1 MSRKEVTT
9 KEDIMTVIDILENAE
24 ITYWIDGGWGVVIL
38 AGKQT
43 RDHRDIDIN
52 FDSRYTEKLLHILFE
67 YGYEIDTD
75 WKPVRMELY
84 SEKYGYLDIHPFVLH
99 EDGTAKQASLEGDWY
114 QFDKDLFGSSV
125 FEGRTIPCI
134 SVKGQKLF
142 HSGYEL
148 RDKDRHDI
156 LILERMT
163 E

>member
-24 ITYWIDGGWGVVIL
+24 ITYWIDGGWGVDIL

-67 YGYEIDTD
+67 YGY
-75 WKPVRMELY
+75 
-84 SEKYGYLDIHPFVLH
+84 LDIHPFVLH

-114 QFDKDLFGSSV
+114 QFDKELFGSSV

>member
-9 KEDIMTVIDILENAE
+9 KEDIITVIDILENAE
-24 ITYWIDGGWGVVIL
+24 ITYWIDGGWGVDIL

-84 SEKYGYLDIHPFVLH
+84 SEK
-99 EDGTAKQASLEGDWY
+99 
-114 QFDKDLFGSSV
+114 
-125 FEGRTIPCI
+125 
-134 SVKGQKLF
+134 
-142 HSGYEL
+142 
-148 RDKDRHDI
+148 
-156 LILERMT
+156 
-163 E
+163 

>member
-24 ITYWIDGGWGVVIL
+24 ITYWIDGGWGVDIL

-67 YGYEIDTD
+67 
-75 WKPVRMELY
+75 
-84 SEKYGYLDIHPFVLH
+84 YGYLDIHPFVLH

-134 SVKGQKLF
+134 SLKGQRVF